1 MGTGQDS
8 PDPTTPWLEWSLGS
22 RVVVRRRL
30 PEGGYSD
37 VLGELVYRSATAV
50 EVAHH
55 GGTERIEAAEI
66 AVGKVVPPPPERRRY
81 RPQV

>member
-1 MGTGQDS
+1 MGTGE
-8 PDPTTPWLEWSLGS
+8 DPPTRPTPWLEWPLGS

-30 PEGGYSD
+30 PEGGFTD
-37 VLGELVYRSATAV
+37 VLGELVYRSPEAV

-55 GGTERIEAAEI
+55 GGTERIAAAEI

-81 RPQV
+81 RHRA